1 VGLDIRIPIGAMFG
15 ILGLLLTVYGFI
27 TVGDVQAYDKSLSI
41 NVNLWWG
48 AAMFVFGLVMLY
60 YGWRGS
66 DSSAH
71 LTEIS
76 PKGRAIEKRKH
87 RAGLESD

>member
-1 VGLDIRIPIGAMFG
+1 VDLDIRIPIGAMFAV
-15 ILGLLLTVYGFI
+15 LGLLLTVYGFI
-27 TVGDVQAYDKSLSI
+27 TIGDVQAYDKSLSI

-48 AAMFVFGLVMLY
+48 AAMLFFGLVMLY

-76 PKGRAIEKRKH
+76 PEGRNRKAQA